1 MKYQVQE
8 NCLTVFL
15 PHELDHHNAEEIR
28 KESDHLIERN
38 HIRYVI
44 FDFAETN
51 FMDSSGIGVIMGR
64 YKRIYMLGGEVCAV
78 HANERMK
85 KILTMSGVTKI
96 MQIYEEEK
104 QMENT
109 NEMQLIFDSRS
120 SNESFARVTVAAFM
134 TSLNPTVEEVSD
146 VKTAVSEAVTNAII
160 HGYESEVHNIYIRCR
175 TEGKTLYLEIED
187 EGKGIEDVKQAM
199 EPLFTTKPELERS
212 GMGFSFMEA
221 FMDKLEVESVPGKG
235 TTVKMEKTIGKGRR
249 LWTTQ
254 SL

>member
-1 MKYQVQE
+1 
-8 NCLTVFL
+8 
-15 PHELDHHNAEEIR
+15 
-28 KESDHLIERN
+28 
-38 HIRYVI
+38 
-44 FDFAETN
+44 
-51 FMDSSGIGVIMGR
+51 
-64 YKRIYMLGGEVCAV
+64 
-78 HANERMK
+78 
-85 KILTMSGVTKI
+85 
-96 MQIYEEEK
+96 
-104 QMENT
+104 MENT

-134 TSLNPTVEEVSD
+134 TSLTPTVEEVSD